1 MPGKPRKRRAV
12 PFANPQSS
20 KKSGSQFALQAR
32 IVRLEKENR
41 QLQRLLLKLT
51 GKPYRVN

>member
-12 PFANPQSS
+12 PSANPASP
-20 KKSGSQFALQAR
+20 KRFGSPLALQAR
-32 IVRLEKENR
+32 IAQLEKENR